1 MTRVDLKVIQF
12 LIKFQSENKSN
23 MEFPGAIRES
33 GGILG
38 KKEQGDEAH
47 FFHKQQQE
55 QLKKLKDAGG
65 SKPKSDEAAA
75 KKN

>member
-1 MTRVDLKVIQF
+1 
-12 LIKFQSENKSN
+12 

-33 GGILG
+33 GGLLG

-55 QLKKLKDAGG
+55 QLKKLKDTAGNAG
-65 SKPKSDEAAA
+65 PKSSSDAASV